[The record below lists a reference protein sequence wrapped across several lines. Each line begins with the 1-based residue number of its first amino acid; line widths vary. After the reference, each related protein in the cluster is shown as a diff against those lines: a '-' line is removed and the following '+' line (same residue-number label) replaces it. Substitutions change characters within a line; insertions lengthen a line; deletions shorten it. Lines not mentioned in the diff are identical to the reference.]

1 MNKNN
6 VEKLIPIA
14 INVIENSKLYSNGK
28 VSKACSSQ
36 ISTFGAAISQGSLL
50 SAVLFF
56 GKTDDKSK
64 IDRRELLKVI
74 HKVISEGSSKY
85 CKSCEDFT
93 SLEDFIIKDKFIAK
107 KKIIDACIAIK
118 LALNVFILDK
128 E

>member
-6 VEKLIPIA
+6 VEKLIPLA
-14 INVIENSKLYSNGK
+14 IDVIKNSDLCSNGK

-56 GKTDDKSK
+56 RKDNDKSK
-64 IDRRELLKVI
+64 VDRRELLEVI
-74 HKVISEGSSKY
+74 SKVISKESR
-85 CKSCEDFT
+85 ENFT
-93 SLEDFIIKDKFIAK
+93 NLEDFIIKDKFIAK

>member
-14 INVIENSKLYSNGK
+14 INVIKNSRLCRDSK

-56 GKTDDKSK
+56 GKNDDKSK
-64 IDRRELLKVI
+64 VDRRELLKVI
-74 HKVISEGSSKY
+74 HKVISEGSR
-85 CKSCEDFT
+85 EDFT

-107 KKIIDACIAIK
+107 KQIIDACIAIK